1 MWNRNKKKFLGSN
14 NRINRIHIIQVTRM
28 EKSRFSK
35 PDSNF
40 FGILKENFSM
50 FIYKKNHSPY
60 NRTLCIFVV
69 IDVYVYDH
77 HHHHYHHVIV
87 WHSCR
92 EIYKCFFFL
101 FVRSQENLN
110 PDFHYYRQQTIQW
123 LFVYVFL
130 FWYVSICLNS
140 FFFSKKNVSL
150 FIFRRP
156 PMCFKQTKQTDKK
169 LPLFLFFALF
179 YCYSRPVNNK
189 KKS

>member
-1 MWNRNKKKFLGSN
+1 
-14 NRINRIHIIQVTRM
+14 
-28 EKSRFSK
+28 
-35 PDSNF
+35 
-40 FGILKENFSM
+40 M

-140 FFFSKKNVSL
+140 FFFSKKKMFLYSFSDDHLCVSNK
-150 FIFRRP
+150 P
-156 PMCFKQTKQTDKK
+156 NKQTKNYHCFCFLLYFIVTLAQSTTKK
-169 LPLFLFFALF
+169 NSNRSSSKI
-179 YCYSRPVNNK
+179 CIYSGV
-189 KKS
+189 

>member
-1 MWNRNKKKFLGSN
+1 
-14 NRINRIHIIQVTRM
+14 
-28 EKSRFSK
+28 
-35 PDSNF
+35 
-40 FGILKENFSM
+40 M

-140 FFFSKKNVSL
+140 FFFLKKMFLYSFSDDHQCVSNK
-150 FIFRRP
+150 P
-156 PMCFKQTKQTDKK
+156 NKQTKNYHCFCFLLYFIVTLAQSTTKK
-169 LPLFLFFALF
+169 NPNRSSSKI
-179 YCYSRPVNNK
+179 CIYSGV
-189 KKS
+189 